1 MKANDVIKLV
11 KVTIEAD
18 DYGNNIEVKTER
30 EVFAEIQSV
39 TRAEFY
45 QAAQADIRPT
55 IVFVLEDYYDYEG
68 EKLVKYQPYNS
79 DTEKDYRVIRTYRD
93 GQRLEISAMERV
105 I

>member
-1 MKANDVIKLV
+1 MKANEIIKLV
-11 KVTIEAD
+11 KIVNDLD
-18 DYGNNIEVKTER
+18 DYGNNVETKTER

-79 DTEKDYRVIRTYRD
+79 EVEKEYRVIRTYRD
-93 GQRLEISAMERV
+93 GQRLEISAMKRV

>member
-1 MKANDVIKLV
+1 MKANEVIKLV

-18 DYGNNIEVKTER
+18 DYGNSVEVKNER

-79 DTEKDYRVIRTYRD
+79 DAEKEYRVIRTYRD